1 MTRKR
6 FPRALQVT
14 SALVPALLAAAPAA
28 AQSLDELQRQIETL
42 QQQVDELKAADRKQ
56 AAESDIRLKWGPA
69 PQISSADGRFSMKLR
84 GRLFV
89 DAAWMSDDDGAYDV
103 DATEFRAARLGIEGK
118 AWDNV
123 KYKFEVD
130 FSGNEVDLK
139 DTLIGYDAGI
149 VGIDV
154 GYFKTFNSLDEQTS
168 SRYATFME
176 RASFTDA
183 FALDRQT
190 GIGLGFGGD
199 NWTASFGA
207 FKGGSDNASGDLG
220 ETYAARVTFG
230 DVIKEM
236 NAAYHIG
243 ASYRYRK
250 TGADEGNF
258 RYRQRAHQHLAPT
271 RLVDTGAFA
280 DKDQLFGFELAGV
293 YGPFSAQA
301 EYAVLK
307 ADRANPDPAFDDP
320 SFKGWYV
327 DGSWFITGES
337 RKYEADKGAFGRV
350 RVNNP
355 VTEGGFGAWQVA
367 ARYDVIDLSD
377 ENVFGGKQKTWI
389 VGVNWHLNDYSRI
402 MMNYSKSDISDAF
415 NVAANGAD
423 GENDVDAFGIRFQV
437 DW

>member
-6 FPRALQVT
+6 FAT
-14 SALVPALLAAAPAA
+14 ALVAGTALSTALIAAAPAS
-28 AQSLDELQRQIETL
+28 AQSLNDLERQIQAL
-42 QQQVDELKAADRKQ
+42 QQQVNELKAEKKTASD
-56 AAESDIRLKWGPA
+56 SDIKVKWEPA
-69 PQISSADGRFSMKLR
+69 PSISSADGRFQMNLR
-84 GRLFV
+84 GRMYI

-103 DATEFRAARLGIEGK
+103 DATEFRTARLGIEGK
-118 AWDNV
+118 AWNNV

-130 FSGNEVDLK
+130 FAGNGVDLK
-139 DTLIGYDAGI
+139 DALIGYDAGV

-154 GYFKTFNSLDEQTS
+154 GHFKTFNSLEEQTS
-168 SRYATFME
+168 SRYTTFME
-176 RASFTDA
+176 RAAITDA
-183 FALDRQT
+183 FELSRQT
-190 GIGLGFGGD
+190 GIGFGFGGD

-207 FKGGSDNASGDLG
+207 FKGGSDNDTGDLG

-230 DVIKEM
+230 DVIKDA

-250 TGADEGNF
+250 IGEVEGDF

-271 RLVDTGAFA
+271 RLVDTRAFA

-293 YGPFSAQA
+293 YGPFSAQG
-301 EYAVLK
+301 EYMVLK
-307 ADRANPDPAFDDP
+307 ADRATPDAVFDDP
-320 SFKGWYV
+320 SFKGWYGDV
-327 DGSWFITGES
+327 SWFITGES
-337 RKYEADKGAFGRV
+337 RKYEPKKGSFGRV
-350 RVNNP
+350 KVNNP

-367 ARYDVIDLSD
+367 ARYDVVDLSD
-377 ENVFGGKQKTWI
+377 ENIFGGKQKTWI

-415 NVAANGAD
+415 AVAANGLD
-423 GENDVDAFGIRFQV
+423 GENDVDAFGVRFQV